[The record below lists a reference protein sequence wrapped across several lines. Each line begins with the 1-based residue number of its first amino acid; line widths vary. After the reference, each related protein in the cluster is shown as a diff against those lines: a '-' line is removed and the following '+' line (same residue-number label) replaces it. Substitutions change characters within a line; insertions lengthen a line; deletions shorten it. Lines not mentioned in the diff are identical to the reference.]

1 MKVSFSMTSFS
12 YPTLKERNQVNALQK
27 QRKQLKKIA
36 GIKKIGYLFTC
47 HCANP
52 NCEETLDFIYDTK
65 KSEKEAK
72 DTAGWMYFTRI
83 KRWLCPICAE
93 IQIIRNLYRHD
104 RIGYRKAKNDYMNRM
119 FPRDDT
125 LA

>member
-1 MKVSFSMTSFS
+1 MTSFS
-12 YPTLKERNQVNALQK
+12 YPALKERNQDSALRK

-36 GIKKIGYLFTC
+36 DTKKIGYLFTC

-52 NCEETLDFIYDTK
+52 NCEETLDFIYDTR
-65 KSEKEAK
+65 KSEREAK
-72 DTAGWMYFTRI
+72 NAAGWMHF
-83 KRWLCPICAE
+83 KAAKGFLCPSCAE
-93 IQIIRNLYRHD
+93 IQMIRNLYRNH
-104 RIGYRKAKNDYMNRM
+104 RIEYFKAKGEYMNRM